1 MKPPIILIF
10 FLLTALTSPLLAQTN
25 SITVSGKIVEK
36 ENNEP
41 IPFATV
47 VIRDAQSNQ
56 NLTGTT
62 SDEEGQF
69 YLQLANSNFLVEVS
83 FIGFESLIV
92 SDFSIEGDEV
102 DLGVLALEKVN
113 TVLDEVEIRA
123 EKSSTEFTLDR
134 RVFNVGQD
142 LSSTGMGALELL
154 NNVPSVN
161 VSIEGDVSLRGSTG
175 VQILIDG
182 KPSVIAD
189 DPANTLSSITADMI
203 ERIEVITNPSAKYDA
218 EGTSGILNIVLRKDD
233 KTGMNGSVTLNT
245 GVPDNHSI
253 GFSLNR
259 RTERFNLFTQ
269 LGVGYRSL
277 PRDNE
282 NSNQDLNNNTTV
294 NSEGT
299 EFRNEN
305 FYNIIL
311 GSDFYVNDLNVITL
325 SGNYAYEIEDQP
337 SETNFELIDD
347 TTGDVVARWLRE
359 ETTEA
364 TNPKWQFDLQF
375 KREFEDSED
384 HLLLFSAQGRFFGK
398 DQASEFVVT
407 PTEGDLEFNDQQTET
422 EFSQAEFIFK
432 LDYTKPFSDRS
443 SMELGSQYFV
453 SDVGNDFTVREFID
467 GEWVTLPDLTNNFEF
482 DQKVFALYGTYA
494 REGAVWG
501 FKAGLRMENT
511 DLKTLLTDT
520 DEENTQ
526 NYTDLFP
533 SAHISYKLS
542 EVTSFQLGY
551 SARIYRPRL
560 WDLNP
565 FFNIRNDFVIR
576 TGNPFLQPE
585 YTDSYELTSIL
596 VFDKLSLNAGVYY
609 IYTTDVIERVTT
621 FEDNVS
627 ITTPQNVGTN
637 QRVGAEVNFKYNP
650 INWFTL
656 NGDFNYGYFK
666 RDGEFEDQV
675 FDFADD
681 QWTSRLTA
689 KFKLP
694 AQFELEII
702 GRHQSSFR
710 NIQSEISSV
719 TFADLGLRKKVS
731 KGKLVLNFA
740 IRDIFASRIREIRT
754 SGEDFFVYSNSL
766 RGRFV
771 TLGLSYGFGK
781 GEAMTYSGRRR

>member
-1 MKPPIILIF
+1 MIPPRNFIL
-10 FLLTALTSPLLAQTN
+10 LLIAALANSLFAQN
-25 SITVSGKIVEK
+25 DAITVSGQIIEK
-36 ENNEP
+36 ASGEP

-47 VIRDAQSNQ
+47 LIQDSQTNQ
-56 NLTGTT
+56 NITGTS
-62 SDEEGQF
+62 SDFDGNF
-69 YLQLANSNFLVEVS
+69 TLQVESTEFWVEVS
-83 FIGFESLIV
+83 FIGFETLEIREIAV
-92 SDFSIEGDEV
+92 QGNAAN
-102 DLGVLALEKVN
+102 LGVISLENVN
-113 TVLDEVEIRA
+113 TVLEEVELRA
-123 EKSSTEFTLDR
+123 EKSSTEFKLDR

-142 LSSTGMGALELL
+142 LSTTGMGALELL

-161 VSIEGDVSLRGSTG
+161 VSIEGDVSLRGSSG

-182 KPSVIAD
+182 KPSIIAD

-218 EGTSGILNIVLRKDD
+218 EGTSGILNIVLKKDD
-233 KTGMNGSVTLNT
+233 KTGMNGSITLNT
-245 GVPDNHSI
+245 GVPDNHSV

-282 NSNQDLNNNTTV
+282 NSNQDLVNNTTV

-299 EFRNEN
+299 DYRNEN

-311 GSDFYVNDLNVITL
+311 GSDFYINDLNVITL

-337 SETNFELIDD
+337 SETNFELIDGS
-347 TTGDVVARWLRE
+347 GDLVSSWERI

-375 KREFEDSED
+375 KREFEDYED

-398 DQASEFVVT
+398 DQASDFEVT
-407 PTEGDLEFNDQQTET
+407 PLEGDLEFNDQQTET
-422 EFSQAEFIFK
+422 EFQQGEYILK
-432 LDYTKPFSDRS
+432 LDYTKPFSDRII
-443 SMELGSQYFV
+443 MELGSQYFI
-453 SDVGNDFTVREFID
+453 SDVGNDYEVRELID
-467 GEWVTLPDLTNNFEF
+467 GEWVVDPNLTNDFEF
-482 DQKVFALYGTYA
+482 DQKVLGVYGTFSF
-494 REGAVWG
+494 EGDAWG
-501 FKAGLRMENT
+501 FKGGLRVENT
-511 DLKTLLTDT
+511 DVQTLLVDT
-520 DEENTQ
+520 DEQNNQ
-526 NYTDLFP
+526 NYTNLFP
-533 SAHISYKLS
+533 SGHISYKLS
-542 EVTSFQLGY
+542 DVTSFQLGY
-551 SARIYRPRL
+551 SSRIYRPRL

-576 TGNPFLQPE
+576 AGNPNLQPE
-585 YTDSYELTSIL
+585 YTDSYEFTSIL
-596 VFDKLSLNAGVYY
+596 GFDKLSLNAGVYY
-609 IYTTDVIERVTT
+609 IYTRDVIERVVF

-627 ITTPQNVGTN
+627 ITTPENVGTN
-637 QRVGAEVNFKYNP
+637 QRIGFEANFKYSP

-675 FDFADD
+675 FDFTGD
-681 QWTSRLTA
+681 QWTSRLTG

-694 AQFELEII
+694 AQFEFEII
-702 GRHQSSFR
+702 GNYRSEFR

-719 TFADLGLRKKVS
+719 AFADLGLRKKIS
-731 KGKLVLNFA
+731 KGKLVLNFS
-740 IRDIFASRIREIRT
+740 IRDIFASRNREIQT
-754 SGEDFFVYSNSL
+754 FGEDFYVYSNSL
-766 RGRFV
+766 RGRFI